1 MVDAVLDALVV
12 LAIFVAVVFA
22 AGYVVVA
29 GEVLAPF
36 VLAGCFLVFVNVL
49 VLLKFLGDPCVS

>member
-1 MVDAVLDALVV
+1 MV